1 MMDRPQLHTTGVAK
15 GGAAIA
21 RDADGR
27 VVFVRGALPDEVVI
41 AEIVETKRDYATA
54 ELREVIEPSPWRI
67 EPPCPAVAAGCGG
80 CDWQHA
86 SLEGQ
91 RALKVRI
98 VDDALERV
106 ARLLDHPPIDIV
118 ALPGVAYRTTVRGV
132 VRDRHFAF
140 RRRASHD
147 AVRVATCLVAHP
159 LLDALIREG
168 DFGTCQEV
176 TLRCGTATGERL
188 VIASPRAKGISV
200 ADGVAVVG
208 RDALRR
214 GAASFIHEEVSGVRF
229 RVSARS
235 FFQARADGAAALVEA
250 VGHYVEDLP
259 GDGVAIDLYAGVG
272 LFAATALA
280 RWPDVVAVE
289 QSVSSVGDCRLNA
302 PSARVVRG
310 DVDQW
315 RPEPASVVVADPAR
329 QGLGPTA
336 ADRVAAT
343 GTPRVVLVS
352 CDAAA
357 FGRDV
362 ALLEARGYGLQAL
375 RVVDLFPQTSHVE
388 VVSRFDRR

>member
-1 MMDRPQLHTTGVAK
+1 MDRPQLHTTGVAK

-27 VVFVRGALPDEVVI
+27 VIFVRGALPDEVVT
-41 AEIVETKRDYATA
+41 ADIVEAKRDYATA
-54 ELREVIEPSPWRI
+54 ELRDVIEPSPWRI
-67 EPPCPAVAAGCGG
+67 EPPCPFVAAGCGG
-80 CDWQHA
+80 CDLQHA

-98 VDDALERV
+98 VEDALKRV
-106 ARLLDHPPIDIV
+106 ARLPEHPAIAV
-118 ALPGVAYRTTVRGV
+118 VSLPGVAYRSTVRGV
-132 VRDRHFAF
+132 VHDRRFAF
-140 RRRASHD
+140 RRRGSHD
-147 AVRVATCLVAHP
+147 AVAVATCLVAHP

-168 DFGTCQEV
+168 DFGATEEV
-176 TLRCGTATGERL
+176 TLRCGVNTGDRL

-214 GAASFIHEEVSGVRF
+214 GAVSFFHEEVDGVRF

-250 VGHYVEDLP
+250 VREYIDDIPSE
-259 GDGVAIDLYAGVG
+259 GVAIDLYAGVG

-280 RWPDVVAVE
+280 RWPDVLAVE
-289 QSVSSVGDCRLNA
+289 QSASSVGDCRHNA
-302 PSARVVRG
+302 PHARVVRSDIDG
-310 DVDQW
+310 W
-315 RPEPASVVVADPAR
+315 EPEAAAVVVADPSR
-329 QGLGPTA
+329 HGLGPAA

-343 GTPRVVLVS
+343 GAQRVVLVS
-352 CDAAA
+352 CDPAA

-362 ALLEARGYGLQAL
+362 ALLQARGYGLQAL

>member
-1 MMDRPQLHTTGVAK
+1 MNRLQLHTTGIAK

-41 AEIVETKRDYATA
+41 AEIVEAKRDYATA
-54 ELREVIEPSPWRI
+54 EVREVIDASPWRI
-67 EPPCPAVAAGCGG
+67 EPPCPFVAAGCGG
-80 CDWQHA
+80 CDLQHA

-106 ARLLDHPPIDIV
+106 ARLADHPPIEV
-118 ALPGVAYRTTVRGV
+118 VGLPGEAYRTTVRGV
-132 VRDRHFAF
+132 VHDRHFAF

-147 AVRVATCLVAHP
+147 AVAVSTCLIAHP
-159 LLDALIREG
+159 LLDPLIREG
-168 DFGTCQEV
+168 DFGACDEV
-176 TLRCGTATGERL
+176 TLRCGANTGERL
-188 VIASPRAKGISV
+188 VIAAPRAKGVSV
-200 ADGVAVVG
+200 AEGVMVVG

-214 GAASFIHEEVSGVRF
+214 GAVSFFHEEVSGVRF

-250 VGHYVEDLP
+250 VGHYVDDLP
-259 GDGVAIDLYAGVG
+259 SDGVAVDLYAGVG

-280 RWPDVVAVE
+280 RFTDVVAVE
-289 QSVSSVGDCRLNA
+289 QSDSSVLDCRLNA
-302 PSARVVRG
+302 PAARVVRAN
-310 DVDQW
+310 VDEW
-315 RPEPASVVVADPAR
+315 RPEAASVVVADPAR
-329 QGLGPTA
+329 QGLGAAA
-336 ADRVAAT
+336 ADRVTAT
-343 GTPRVVLVS
+343 GAPRVVLVS
-352 CDAAA
+352 CDPAA